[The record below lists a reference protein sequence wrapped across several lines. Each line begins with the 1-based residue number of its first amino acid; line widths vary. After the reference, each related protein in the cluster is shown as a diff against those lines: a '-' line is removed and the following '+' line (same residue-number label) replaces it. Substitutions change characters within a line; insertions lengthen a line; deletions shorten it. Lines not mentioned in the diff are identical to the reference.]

1 MIKWAMI
8 AATVLLAGC
17 EQQSAAEL
25 EKYNRLEERLS
36 QLEGQVAR
44 MATRETQKAAL
55 LPPEAPK
62 PVEVKPR
69 YTHQLIGTSFK
80 DDGDHKYMSEAKCEA
95 ARQALLDSW
104 AYQDANEQYV
114 VIRNRPAPTCLPI
127 G

>member
-1 MIKWAMI
+1 MLRGAII
-8 AATVLLAGC
+8 AVTVLLAGC
-17 EQQSAAEL
+17 EQQSLAEL

-44 MATRETQKAAL
+44 METRDAQKAAL
-55 LPPEAPK
+55 PPPEPPK
-62 PVEVKPR
+62 PVETKPR

-80 DDGDHKYMSEAKCEA
+80 DDGDHKYTSEAKCEA

-104 AYQDANEQYV
+104 AYQDANEKYV
-114 VIRNRPAPTCLPI
+114 VIRSRPAPTCLPI